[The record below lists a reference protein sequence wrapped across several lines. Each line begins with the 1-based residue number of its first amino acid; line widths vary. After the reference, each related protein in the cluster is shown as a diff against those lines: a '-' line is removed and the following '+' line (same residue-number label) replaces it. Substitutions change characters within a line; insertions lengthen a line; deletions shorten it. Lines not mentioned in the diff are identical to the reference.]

1 MNENTKAGLQRL
13 GTICFAVVAL
23 GIGCANI
30 VNGVMLM
37 RDMYISDHPRTFYAI
52 GIEPKD
58 ASTGTEATVN
68 ENNA

>member
-37 RDMYISDHPRTFYAI
+37 RDIYISDHPRTF
-52 GIEPKD
+52 
-58 ASTGTEATVN
+58 